1 MESLDHNFQQ
11 HTSDASGTTWQMR
24 QDWHTTARWAR
35 FLSIV
40 SFVLSGIGLLFTLG
54 FSTVLEQMM
63 AIGSSTGMENPMLEA
78 MLNEKSIVTI
88 FFFIIIGAQ
97 VAVNL
102 FQFRFAGRLKD
113 ALQFTDQQA
122 LEEAWLDFSNF
133 FKWSGIMVIA
143 FIVVYFAFI
152 LFFVA
157 SLATM
162 GG

>member
-11 HTSDASGTTWQMR
+11 HNPNASETTWQMR

-40 SFVLSGIGLLFTLG
+40 SFVFSGIGLLGTLG
-54 FSTVLEQMM
+54 ISTVLEQMM
-63 AIGSSTGMENPMLEA
+63 AIGNSTGMENPMLEV
-78 MLNEKSIVTI
+78 MLAQKSVFTI
-88 FFFIIIGAQ
+88 FFLLIIGAQ

-102 FQFRFAGRLKD
+102 FQFRFASRLKD

-122 LEEAWLDFSNF
+122 LEEAWLNFSNF

-143 FIVVYFAFI
+143 FIAIYFLFI
-152 LFFVA
+152 IFFVA

>member
-11 HTSDASGTTWQMR
+11 HTSNASDTTWQMR
-24 QDWHTTARWAR
+24 QDWHITARWAR

-40 SFVLSGIGLLFTLG
+40 SFVLAGIGLLGTLSI
-54 FSTVLEQMM
+54 STALEQMM
-63 AIGSSTGMENPMLEA
+63 VLGGGMDNPFMEA
-78 MLNEKSIVTI
+78 MLAQKTGLTV
-88 FFFIIIGAQ
+88 FCLIIIGLQ

-102 FQFRFAGRLKD
+102 FQFRFANRLKD

-122 LEEAWLDFSNF
+122 LEDAWLNFSSF
-133 FKWSGIMVIA
+133 FKWSGIMVIV
-143 FIVVYFAFI
+143 FIALYFVFVVFI
-152 LFFVA
+152 VA